1 MDSSDYFELQQ
12 RYHGRLDNTPTAFH
26 RYAHTVIDWDNRLI
40 GIKGAR
46 GVGKTTLVLQHAKET
61 YGFSEEALYVSLD
74 NLWFS
79 DHSLVELARYFY
91 LHGGRHL
98 FLDEVHCYKQW
109 QTALKNLYDDY
120 PDMTIVY
127 TGSSML
133 QMAAAEG
140 DLSRRLMD
148 YEMRGMSFREYLTF
162 EGVMSIPP
170 VPLEQLLTDHVAIA
184 HEVKRSIPSV
194 LPLFEQY
201 LRQGYY
207 PFYKEVSSGFDI
219 RLQHIVS
226 QILEVDYPAVDEI
239 SVATIRK
246 AKKMLMVLAE
256 HVPQVPTMNT
266 LYAQL
271 ETDRSQGLKILYSLA
286 RGGLLALLT
295 DNTKSLKVLCRPEKI
310 FLNNTNLMY
319 ALGRKTDIGTIRET
333 FFMNQLSQGH
343 QVSYPAKGDFLV
355 DGIHLFEVG
364 GADKT
369 FRQIKDEPH
378 SYLAIDGVEY
388 GMGNRIPLW
397 MFGLLY

>member
-1 MDSSDYFELQQ
+1 MDSNDYFELQQ
-12 RYHGRLDNTPTAFH
+12 QYHGRLDNTPTVFH
-26 RYAHTVIDWDNRLI
+26 RYAHTVIDWGNRLI

-46 GVGKTTLVLQHAKET
+46 GVGKTTLVLQHAKEA

-79 DHSLVELARYFY
+79 DHSLVELAHYFY

-109 QTALKNLYDDY
+109 QTTLKNLYDDY

-148 YEMRGMSFREYLTF
+148 YEMRGMSFREYLSF
-162 EGVMSIPP
+162 EGVMSIAPI
-170 VPLEQLLTDHVAIA
+170 PLEQLLADHVAIA

-207 PFYKEVSSGFDI
+207 PFYKEVSSGFNI

-271 ETDRSQGLKILYSLA
+271 ETDRSQGMKILYSLA